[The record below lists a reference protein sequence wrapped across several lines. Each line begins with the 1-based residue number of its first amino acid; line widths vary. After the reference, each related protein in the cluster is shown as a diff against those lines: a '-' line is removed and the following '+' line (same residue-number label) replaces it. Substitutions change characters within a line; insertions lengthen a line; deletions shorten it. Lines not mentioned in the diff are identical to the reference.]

1 MRAFRVAWAG
11 VALAAVVCAGAV
23 AAEKKTEPFP
33 VVHQDESTDS
43 LHSVRVGYEEEV
55 LFGSSFKK
63 LDKLPLRTE
72 RLRLEVPIKNLAKIE
87 FLEVDKD
94 AKRIKVRLTSV
105 KGQVK
110 EGVLEGKNKLV
121 WQGTHPFADS
131 EVALDPAKMKE
142 IRLKPAKE

>member
-23 AAEKKTEPFP
+23 AAEKKTEPFT
-33 VVHQDESTDS
+33 VVHKDESTDT
-43 LHSVRVGYEEEV
+43 LHSFRVGYEEEV

-121 WQGTHPFADS
+121 WQGTHTFADS